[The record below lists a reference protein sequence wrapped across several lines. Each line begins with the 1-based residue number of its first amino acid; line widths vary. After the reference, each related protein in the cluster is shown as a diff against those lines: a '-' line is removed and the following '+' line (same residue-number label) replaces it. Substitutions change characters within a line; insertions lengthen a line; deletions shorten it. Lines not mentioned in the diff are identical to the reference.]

1 MKQEDDKS
9 TIDAF
14 AVLPENTVTQPS
26 HYQAIG
32 GAFATRTFINGSLI
46 KHGTINAAKVSG
58 RRFVGSKTPD
68 AVRPKWATPKWLVE
82 WLAKRYT
89 AKGVFD
95 LDAAAET
102 VNAKAAKYY
111 TEQTNGL
118 ASPWDSFG
126 EDVFCNPP
134 YDEIM
139 PWVEWAVSECKRVK
153 NLTVCMV
160 LPNDISTAW
169 FRHACIN
176 AAEIV
181 NLISDGKKSGRV
193 AFVDP
198 VTGKEGRSNNK
209 GTTVFVFKTKKKCS
223 RTLYLSRVDMEKQ
236 SADN

>member
-9 TIDAF
+9 TNDAWEDAQEYGGVTKETIDEA
-14 AVLPENTVTQPS
+14 
-26 HYQAIG
+26 
-32 GAFATRTFINGSLI
+32 R
-46 KHGTINAAKVSG
+46 VSG
-58 RRFVGSKTPD
+58 RRHAGSKTPD
-68 AVRPKWATPKWLVE
+68 AVRPKWATPKWLVA
-82 WLAKRYT
+82 WLEKRYT

-95 LDAAAET
+95 LDAAAEA
-102 VNAKAAKYY
+102 VNAKAANYY

-118 ASPWDSFG
+118 ASPWDAFG

-209 GTTVFVFKTKKKCS
+209 GTTVFVFKSKKKCS
-223 RTLYLSRVDMEKQ
+223 RTLYLSRAEMEN
-236 SADN
+236 AVNG